1 MKTKKNQ
8 VEVVEVLVNVLG
20 VTIKAKF
27 EKSEDRYFADISKEQ
42 LELCYTRALKLLSLW
57 KWQSDIH
64 IEVGGACLGGERELC
79 FWCFREVE
87 GNLVKISLNILEYYS
102 SSCELVFS
110 VGPICNVKN
119 LFLKDFLSEQ
129 NELTMF
135 SFSELDRK
143 FLLTEENNE
152 VMKKLTSEGL
162 LVKQGEFLVFGGKG
176 EKQEVINETSI

>member
-1 MKTKKNQ
+1 MKTKKDY
-8 VEVVEVLVNVLG
+8 VDVLVNVLG

-27 EKSEDRYFADISKEQ
+27 EKSGDRYFADISKEQ

-64 IEVGGACLGGERELC
+64 IEVGGACLGGERELR
-79 FWCFREVE
+79 FWCFREVK
-87 GNLVKISLNILEYYS
+87 GNLVQISLNILEYYS

-143 FLLTEENNE
+143 FLSTVENDEIIEN
-152 VMKKLTSEGL
+152 MISEGL